1 VMLRHLFS
9 VAFLISFAT
18 ACTHVGTS
26 SGTGGR
32 HAYTHPHEL
41 RMADISDVTT
51 LNPMLSADLTVSWV
65 AELTMAFLLRWDQ
78 QNRPM
83 PELALAVPSL
93 SNGGISPDGKTITY
107 HLRRGVRW
115 SDGTPFTAD
124 DVVFTTRLVLD
135 SKTNVVTRD
144 GWDRITKID
153 EPDKYTIVYHMREA
167 YSPSIATFFTASQ
180 YAILPK
186 HLLEHTANIN
196 TDPYNELPIGI
207 GPFKYVRWQRGDRIE
222 FVANPLYWRGRPK
235 LDRIVYR
242 IIPNRDTIVSALQTG
257 DVDLW
262 PNAAPAYF
270 LRLRNLQGYVV
281 LRTPSYAYGHLDFNV
296 THSVVRDVAVRRALL
311 LGWDRSQQRE
321 KISHGVGI
329 LQDAVVSPASPFYDR
344 SLGFTSYN
352 PAKANAVLDAAGW
365 KRGPDGIRAKNG
377 VRLNL
382 AVVSNAGSPD
392 TDQRIELLRAN
403 WRQIGVSLIR
413 KNVSPALL
421 LAPYAQGG
429 IIFTGNFDVVFFA
442 WFADPSG
449 SLVPEYSC
457 LQIPPQGEND
467 LRWCDPVAQRAM
479 VDFMH
484 TFDFARQ
491 KRDNDIVQERVV
503 DQVPTIVS
511 AIQEELFAS
520 NSDLKN
526 FHPNQVS
533 FFDNMMNVDI

>member
-1 VMLRHLFS
+1 MMPPRLV
-9 VAFLISFAT
+9 SFALILALT
-18 ACTHVGTS
+18 TGCTQVGTS
-26 SGTGGR
+26 SGGGGR
-32 HAYTHPHEL
+32 HSYTHPHEL

-51 LNPMLSADLTVSWV
+51 LNPMLSSDLTVSWM
-65 AELTMAFLLRWDQ
+65 AELTMAYLLRWDR
-78 QNRPM
+78 QNKPV
-83 PELALAVPSL
+83 PDLALAVPSL
-93 SNGGISPDGKTITY
+93 SNGGVSPDGKTITY
-107 HLRRGVRW
+107 HLRRGARW
-115 SDGTPFTAD
+115 SDGAPFTAD

-135 SKTNVVTRD
+135 PKTNVTTRD

-153 EPDKYTIVYHMREA
+153 EPDKYTVVYHMREA

-180 YAILPK
+180 YAVLPK
-186 HLLEHTANIN
+186 HLLEHTSNIN

-207 GPFKYVRWQRGDRIE
+207 GPFKFVRWQRGDRINL
-222 FVANPLYWRGRPK
+222 VANPLYWRGRPK

-242 IIPNRDTIVSALQTG
+242 IIPNRDTIVAALETG

-262 PNAAPAYF
+262 PNAAPAYV
-270 LRLRNLQGYVV
+270 LRLRSLPGIDV
-281 LRTPSYAYGHLDFNV
+281 LKTPSYAYGHLDFNV
-296 THSVVRDVAVRRALL
+296 THPAVRDVVVRRALL
-311 LGWDRSQQRE
+311 LGWDRREQRE

-329 LQDAVVSPASPFYDR
+329 LQDAVVSPASPFYDQR
-344 SLGFTSYN
+344 LGFTGYD
-352 PAKANAVLDAAGW
+352 PAKANALLDAASW
-365 KRGPDGIRAKNG
+365 RRGPDGIRAKNG

-382 AVVSNAGSPD
+382 DVVSNAGSPD

-403 WRQIGVSLIR
+403 WRRIGVSLVR

-457 LQIPPQGEND
+457 SQIPPQGEND

-479 VDFMH
+479 DDFMR

-511 AIQEELFAS
+511 AIQEELFAH

-533 FFDNMMNVDI
+533 FFDNMMDVDI

>member
-1 VMLRHLFS
+1 LTLRNAVVFVFVL
-9 VAFLISFAT
+9 SFAT
-18 ACTHVGTS
+18 ACTQVGTS
-26 SGTGGR
+26 SGGNGR
-32 HAYTHPHEL
+32 HPYTHPHEL
-41 RMADISDVTT
+41 RLADISDVTT
-51 LNPMLSADLTVSWV
+51 LNPMLSADLTVTWM

-78 QNRPM
+78 QNKPV
-83 PELALAVPSL
+83 PELALAVPSV

-115 SDGTPFTAD
+115 SDGAPFTAD

-135 SKTNVVTRD
+135 PKTNVVTRD
-144 GWDRITKID
+144 GWDRITRID
-153 EPDKYTIVYHMREA
+153 EPDKYTVVYHMREA

-180 YAILPK
+180 DAILPK
-186 HLLEHTANIN
+186 HLLQHTSNIN

-222 FVANPLYWRGRPK
+222 LVANPLYWRGRPK

-242 IIPNRDTIVSALQTG
+242 IIPNRDTIVNALQTG
-257 DVDLW
+257 DVDMW

-270 LRLRNLQGYVV
+270 LRLRSLPGEVV
-281 LRTPSYAYGHLDFNV
+281 LKTPSYAYGHLDFNV
-296 THSVVRDVAVRRALL
+296 THPAVRDVAVRRALL
-311 LGWDRSQQRE
+311 LGWDRREQRE

-329 LQDAVVSPASPFYDR
+329 LQDAVVSPASPFYNER
-344 SLGFTSYN
+344 LGFTQYN
-352 PAKANAVLDAAGW
+352 PAKANALLDAAGW

-382 AVVSNAGSPD
+382 QVVSNAGSPD

-403 WRQIGVSLIR
+403 WRQIGVSLVR

-457 LQIPPQGEND
+457 AQIPPQGEND
-467 LRWCDPVAQRAM
+467 LRWCDPAAQRAM
-479 VDFMH
+479 DDFIR

-491 KRDNDIVQERVV
+491 KRDNDLVQERVV

-511 AIQEELFAS
+511 AIQEELFAH
-520 NSDLKN
+520 NSDLKS